1 MKSHVLV
8 YLVPLIC
15 QTVDGGDGST
25 LKRLS
30 NQEFIRNWAGNVYRK
45 LTQSS
50 YEGFRLRL
58 FQKTS
63 CLITEDGSEDN
74 KVNPEGFPN

>member
-1 MKSHVLV
+1 MARTVI
-8 YLVPLIC
+8 PLQVKKKI
-15 QTVDGGDGST
+15 
-25 LKRLS
+25 
-30 NQEFIRNWAGNVYRK
+30 FIRNWAGNVYRK

-58 FQKTS
+58 FEKTG
-63 CLITEDGSEDN
+63 CLITEDGSEDK